1 MAFRGGA
8 ALAFRFDPSPAF
20 TNSSRRNSQCLQHGE
35 IHRYEGV
42 VTRDGLLRVVLSN
55 ELGNAVLYR
64 VQAATTK

>member
-1 MAFRGGA
+1 MLA
-8 ALAFRFDPSPAF
+8 AWGDPPV
-20 TNSSRRNSQCLQHGE
+20 RE
-35 IHRYEGV
+35 EV